1 MGGVGRS
8 WAGALSQ
15 HALAWPG
22 SANRGVMKPEIGMW
36 LAALTGNNALFFL
49 SFSFSFLLQCFLFV
63 SILEKCFT
71 RMHSELLIIQYGKE
85 GTLMIL
91 DVQAVVLIMTI
102 ISYILREQDIT
113 QSD

>member
-1 MGGVGRS
+1 
-8 WAGALSQ
+8 
-15 HALAWPG
+15 
-22 SANRGVMKPEIGMW
+22 
-36 LAALTGNNALFFL
+36 
-49 SFSFSFLLQCFLFV
+49 
-63 SILEKCFT
+63 
-71 RMHSELLIIQYGKE
+71 MHSELLIIQYGKE

>member
-85 GTLMIL
+85 GRNT
-91 DVQAVVLIMTI
+91 
-102 ISYILREQDIT
+102 YDIECA
-113 QSD
+113 SSGSHHVHN